1 MAFKVVIKPIVFID
15 IDEAVNYYTQES
27 ALVAERFYNSVIS
40 KIEHI
45 QQSPTSFGFVHTV
58 VRSAR
63 VPHFPFRIFFL
74 VSDEQIVILGITH
87 FKRSNRFIRKRLS

>member
-1 MAFKVVIKPIVFID
+1 MAFEIVVKPIVFID

-27 ALVAERFYNSVIS
+27 DLLAERFYNSVIS

-45 QQSPTSFGFVHTV
+45 QQNPISFGFVHAN

-63 VPHFPFRIFFL
+63 VPRFPFRIFFL
-74 VSDEQIVILGITH
+74 VSGEQIVILGIAH